1 MFRRVLPLV
10 FVLIIAACGKD
21 SPTNPSP
28 RTRFGAGQYRVGDD
42 IAAGRYFTAVTNGCY
57 WVRQSGFSGSLFD
70 VVANDLV
77 DYSAPQY
84 ILDIL
89 GSDVGFETGPL
100 CGTWDQAP
108 KGGTRATIPS
118 GVWLVGSQVAP
129 GTYRTTAPVG
139 CYWERLRNFEHRLES
154 IIAADFVF
162 SGGGQR
168 FVTIRAD
175 DTGFQ
180 SDDCGTWELVSSSAA
195 SPSEVAPISAD
206 VEHNWQAWRAHKNMR
221 GRP

>member
-1 MFRRVLPLV
+1 MLRRVLLLV
-10 FVLIIAACGKD
+10 FVVIIAACGKD

-42 IAAGRYFTAVTNGCY
+42 IAAGRYFTAVTDGCY
-57 WVRQSGFSGSLFD
+57 WERQSGLSGTLLD
-70 VVANDLV
+70 VVANDFV

-89 GSDVGFETGPL
+89 GSDVGFETDAR

-129 GTYRTTAPVG
+129 GTYRTTAPAG
-139 CYWERLRNFEHRLES
+139 CYWERVRNFEHRLAS

-162 SGGGQR
+162 SGGGQQ

-180 SDDCGTWELVSSSAA
+180 SDDCGTWELVSSSSVSDSAIA
-195 SPSEVAPISAD
+195 TSSAD
-206 VEHNWQAWRAHKNMR
+206 VEHHWEAWRARKNMG
-221 GRP
+221 GRR